1 MNYKKLTEDK
11 NELITRAETILNTAK
26 EAEKELSED
35 EINEVRDLHKRAKK
49 IDEEIKLREENEAM
63 INNLK
68 EDKETNVEVRSE
80 EKSVE
85 ISDREAFDNFIRG
98 KSDLKTR
105 ATLSNMT
112 FSDNTAVIPKTI
124 ADEIIRKV
132 YDICPILERSTRYNV
147 KGTLE
152 IPYYPA
158 LNDGNYD
165 NITVAYQNEFSEIAS
180 TTGKFSTIELTGFL
194 AGALTKISKSL
205 INNAQFDV
213 VNFIVN
219 EMSQQISRFIEGELI
234 HGTSQKVSGLSTL
247 SNSLTAAS
255 TSVITADEVIQL
267 KDKVKDVYQNNG
279 IFIMSPATRTALRLL
294 KDQRGM
300 YLLQDDITSP
310 FGSVLLGRPVFV
322 SENMENMAAGK
333 ITIFYGDM
341 TGLATKFSEEINIQV
356 LREHYAAMHAIGVV
370 GFFEFD
376 SKVINEQKI
385 AKLVMAAA

>member
-1 MNYKKLTEDK
+1 MNYKKLVEDK
-11 NELITRAETILNTAK
+11 NELITRAESILTTAK
-26 EAEKELSED
+26 EAEKQLTEE
-35 EINEVRDLHKRAKK
+35 EMNEVKDLHVRAKK

-68 EDKETNVEVRSE
+68 EDKETNIEVRSE

-85 ISDREAFDNFIRG
+85 DTEREAFDNFLRG
-98 KSDLKTR
+98 KVDLNTR
-105 ATLSNMT
+105 DALSNMT
-112 FSDNTAVIPKTI
+112 FSDNTSIVPKTI
-124 ADEIIRKV
+124 TDQIIRKV
-132 YDICPILERSTRYNV
+132 YDICPILDRSTKYNV

-165 NITVAYQNEFSEIAS
+165 NITVAYQSEFTDVAS

-219 EMSQQISRFIEGELI
+219 EMSYQISRFIEGELI

-255 TSVITADEVIQL
+255 ASAITADEVIQL
-267 KDKVKDVYQNNG
+267 KDMVKDTYQNNG

-310 FGSVLLGRPVFV
+310 FGSVLLGKPVFV
-322 SENMENMAAGK
+322 SDNMENMAASK
-333 ITIFYGDM
+333 TTIFYGDM
-341 TGLATKFSEEINIQV
+341 SGLATKFSENINVQV
-356 LREHYAAMHAIGVV
+356 LREHYAAQHAVGVV

-385 AKLVMAAA
+385 AKLVMAAS